1 MARTVID
8 VAGEPSLC
16 GIRSGV
22 ESFGIGGIAVGAVGC
37 IGRAA

>member
-8 VAGEPSLC
+8 VAGQPSLC

-22 ESFGIGGIAVGAVGC
+22 ESLGIGEIAVGAVGC

>member
-1 MARTVID
+1 VID

-16 GIRSGV
+16 GIRSVV